1 MRESDNHAV
10 VLFDG
15 VCNFCNGSVQFIIR
29 RDRAGYFR
37 FASLQSDAAKS
48 LLAGRAEAPSLDS
61 IILIENDRVFTES
74 TAVLR
79 IARKLDGI
87 WRGAALFLAVPKP
100 LRDWAYR
107 LFARNRYRWFG
118 KRSEC
123 MLPTPEQRQRFL
135 SMDEAG
141 KF

>member
-1 MRESDNHAV
+1 MSKSENHAV

-48 LLAGRAEAPSLDS
+48 LLSERVEAPNLDS
-61 IILIENDRVFTES
+61 IILIENGRIFTES

-87 WRGAALFLAVPKP
+87 WKAAALFLIVPKP
-100 LRDWAYR
+100 VRNWAYR

-118 KRSEC
+118 KRNEC

-141 KF
+141 EV